1 MTFIFNSFN
10 KTASK
15 LLLLVPSIIW
25 DQEYNNLDIEGP
37 VEQNSDVLPNP
48 DVIDLEPKLWK
59 KKWSEVKK
67 EDCSASLAKTIKHCD
82 KVSKCFYFDKD
93 WFHLASCLLA
103 DCERSFFAMGR
114 LRTWLRSTMKFDCL
128 SSLAIMNIHRSIEV
142 DFIKAAKLFF
152 TLHPRKI
159 QEFSLIFG

>member
-1 MTFIFNSFN
+1 MHHNNVSAESPVEYYRRAVAIPIVDQFIAEMTFIFNSFN

-25 DQEYNNLDIEGP
+25 DQEYNNLDIEGS

-93 WFHLASCLLA
+93 WFHLASYLSRVRPELFRH
-103 DCERSFFAMGR
+103 EKIENMVKIYNEIRSPQ
-114 LRTWLRSTMKFDCL
+114 
-128 SSLAIMNIHRSIEV
+128 
-142 DFIKAAKLFF
+142 FIGNNEY
-152 TLHPRKI
+152 T
-159 QEFSLIFG
+159 